1 MIAVGIVG
9 VIASLVL
16 PKIVND
22 YQTKTLNAG
31 YSREVQTIMD
41 SLNGLAVNENK
52 SDFFSTMMY
61 VDALPEETSDEVY
74 ENNAAQYMK
83 KYLRVSQMCE
93 KPEDCFAEK
102 YYQYEAGKKREEYK
116 PDYKGACAVLKN
128 GVSLCITPQVGADSI
143 HGVIDLN
150 GKKGPNVY
158 MRDMRYFKIKPKT
171 RVKSRF
177 KSEYR

>member
-1 MIAVGIVG
+1 MLAFSLFSYFFPAFTLTEVLIAVGIVG

-41 SLNGLAVNENK
+41 SLNGLAVNEN
-52 SDFFSTMMY
+52 
-61 VDALPEETSDEVY
+61 
-74 ENNAAQYMK
+74 NAAQYMK

-102 YYQYEAGKKREEYK
+102 YYQYEAGKKR
-116 PDYKGACAVLKN
+116 
-128 GVSLCITPQVGADSI
+128 IQT
-143 HGVIDLN
+143 
-150 GKKGPNVY
+150 
-158 MRDMRYFKIKPKT
+158 
-171 RVKSRF
+171 
-177 KSEYR
+177 